1 MKKIL
6 PVLAVIEASLVHFAA
21 WLLPKLPRQAILLLS
36 NAVGIVAY
44 GIDFRGRATAH
55 ENLRVAFAREHITPD
70 QIRRIAL
77 ASYQVFAR
85 TFFDLFWSLR
95 LTREN
100 HADFIHIQME
110 DPGTE
115 DLARQ
120 RGALWVTTHF
130 GNFELVSLLM
140 GFRGFRFTVVAQ
152 DFKNPALTSVFTR
165 LREGSGHTVIRQEGA
180 MLRLI
185 KELKRKGHAALLT
198 DLNLRPNKTA
208 AAIDCFGLKTCVTT
222 LHASLAKRL
231 GLPVIAGVCL
241 PLPDGSY
248 RVTVSKA
255 LEPGA
260 YPHVEE
266 MTQAVWNGFE
276 KHIRETPE
284 AWMWMYK
291 HWRFL
296 PDNMPD
302 PSYPAYANPNR
313 PFREML
319 ARG

>member
-6 PVLAVIEASLVHFAA
+6 PVIAVIEASLVHFAA
-21 WLLPKLPRQAILLLS
+21 WLLPKLPRRVILLVS
-36 NAVGIVAY
+36 NVVGVAAY

-55 ENLRVAFAREHITPD
+55 ENLRAAFAREHITPE
-70 QIRRIAL
+70 QIRRIAI

-85 TFFDLFWSLR
+85 TFLDLFWSLR
-95 LTREN
+95 LTAAN
-100 HADFIHIQME
+100 HADFIHIRME

-120 RGALWVTTHF
+120 QGAIWVTPHF
-130 GNFELVSLLM
+130 GNFEMVSLLM

-152 DFKNPALTSVFTR
+152 DFKNPALTSVFKR

-198 DLNLRPNKTA
+198 DLNIRPNKTA

-222 LHASLAKRL
+222 LHATLSQRL
-231 GLPVIAGVCL
+231 DLPVIAGVCL

-248 RVTVSKA
+248 RVTVAKA
-255 LEPGA
+255 LDPKTFPQVA
-260 YPHVEE
+260 D
-266 MTQAVWNGFE
+266 MTQAVWDGFE
-276 KHIRETPE
+276 RHIRETPE

-296 PDNMPD
+296 PGTAPD
-302 PSYPAYANPNR
+302 GSYPSYANPNR